1 MNSED
6 FSGKTILVTG
16 AARGLGLKIAAAFHG
31 RGGMVMLNDLDAGRI
46 AQAIASL
53 GGGERLAPAAADIS
67 TVAGCESIVDAS
79 LKRFGRLDVVVNNAA
94 INWEMPIEAHTEEIW
109 DKHLDTI
116 LKGSFFI
123 TRAAIPALKSSKGNV
138 VNIASELGLRPIINN
153 VAYCAAKGGLVN
165 MTRALAV
172 ELAPAIRVNCVCPG
186 SMDTELM
193 RECADASGDRQGLL
207 CLLREV
213 RRAEPDRHAGGSG
226 GNGAVRRLGSRRLHD
241 RLHHHG
247 RWRQHGRPTRLG
259 AAASA

>member
-1 MNSED
+1 
-6 FSGKTILVTG
+6 
-16 AARGLGLKIAAAFHG
+16 
-31 RGGMVMLNDLDAGRI
+31 MVMLNDLDAGRI
-46 AQAIASL
+46 AQAITSL
-53 GGGERLAPAAADIS
+53 GGGERLAAAPADIS
-67 TVAGCESIVDAS
+67 TVTGCESIVAAS

-193 RECADASGDRQGLL
+193 RECADASGDAKSYYAYYEKFAALNRIGTPAEMAEMVLF
-207 CLLREV
+207 V
-213 RRAEPDRHAGGSG
+213 ASDRAAFMTGSIITVDGGSTAG
-226 GNGAVRRLGSRRLHD
+226 R
-241 RLHHHG
+241 HG
-247 RWRQHGRPTRLG
+247 
-259 AAASA
+259 

>member
-6 FSGKTILVTG
+6 FSGKSILVTG
-16 AARGLGLKIAAAFHG
+16 AARGLGLKIAAAFHS
-31 RGGMVMLNDLDAGRI
+31 RGAMVMLNDLNAPRI
-46 AQAIASL
+46 DQAIASL
-53 GGGERLAPAAADIS
+53 GGGDRLAPAAADIS
-67 TVAGCESIVDAS
+67 TVAGCENIVAAS

-123 TRAAIPALKSSKGNV
+123 TRAAIPALKSSKGSV

-193 RECADASGDRQGLL
+193 RECADASGDAKSYYAYYEKFAALNRIGTPA
-207 CLLREV
+207 EV
-213 RRAEPDRHAGGSG
+213 AETVLFVASDRAAFMTGSIITVDGGSTAG
-226 GNGAVRRLGSRRLHD
+226 R
-241 RLHHHG
+241 HG
-247 RWRQHGRPTRLG
+247 
-259 AAASA
+259 

>member
-31 RGGMVMLNDLDAGRI
+31 RGGLVMLNDLDAGRI
-46 AQAIASL
+46 GEAIAGL
-53 GGGERLAPAAADIS
+53 GGGERLAPVAADIS
-67 TVAGCESIVDAS
+67 TVKGCESIVAAT
-79 LKRFGRLDVVVNNAA
+79 LKRFGRLDVIINNAA

-109 DKHLDTI
+109 DRHLDTI

-123 TRAAIPALKSSKGNV
+123 TRAAIPALKSSKGTV
-138 VNIASELGLRPIINN
+138 VNIASELGLRAIINN

-193 RECADASGDRQGLL
+193 RECADASGDAKSYYSYYEKFAALNRIGTPA
-207 CLLREV
+207 EV
-213 RRAEPDRHAGGSG
+213 AETVLFVASDRAAFMTGSIITVDGGSTAG
-226 GNGAVRRLGSRRLHD
+226 RRG
-241 RLHHHG
+241 
-247 RWRQHGRPTRLG
+247 
-259 AAASA
+259 

>member
-6 FSGKTILVTG
+6 FSGKSILVTG
-16 AARGLGLKIAAAFHG
+16 AARGLGLKIAAAFHS
-31 RGGMVMLNDLDAGRI
+31 RGGMLMLNDLDAPRI
-46 AQAIASL
+46 DQAIAGL
-53 GGGERLAPAAADIS
+53 GGGDRLAPAAADIS
-67 TVAGCESIVDAS
+67 TVAGCENIVDAS

-123 TRAAIPALKSSKGNV
+123 TRAAIPALKSSKGSV

-193 RECADASGDRQGLL
+193 RECADASGDAKSYYAYYEKFAALNRIGTPA
-207 CLLREV
+207 EV
-213 RRAEPDRHAGGSG
+213 AETVLFVASDRAAFMTGSIITVDGGSTAG
-226 GNGAVRRLGSRRLHD
+226 R
-241 RLHHHG
+241 HG
-247 RWRQHGRPTRLG
+247 
-259 AAASA
+259 

>member
-6 FSGKTILVTG
+6 FSGKAILVTG

-31 RGGMVMLNDLDAGRI
+31 RGGMVMLNDLEAGRI
-46 AQAIASL
+46 AQAIDGL
-53 GGGERLAPAAADIS
+53 GGGERLAPAPADIS
-67 TVAGCESIVDAS
+67 TVTGCESIVAAC

-123 TRAAIPALKSSKGNV
+123 TRAAIPALKGNKGNV

-153 VAYCAAKGGLVN
+153 VAYCAAKGGLIN

-172 ELAPAIRVNCVCPG
+172 ELAPAIRINCVCPG

-193 RECADASGDRQGLL
+193 RECADASGDAKAYYAYYEKFAALNRIGTPEEMAEMVLF
-207 CLLREV
+207 V
-213 RRAEPDRHAGGSG
+213 ASDRAAFMTGSIITVDGGSTAG
-226 GNGAVRRLGSRRLHD
+226 R
-241 RLHHHG
+241 HG
-247 RWRQHGRPTRLG
+247 
-259 AAASA
+259 

>member
-6 FSGKTILVTG
+6 FTGKSILVTG

-46 AQAIASL
+46 AKAISSL
-53 GGGERLAPAAADIS
+53 GGGDRLAAAPADIS

-79 LKRFGRLDVVVNNAA
+79 LKRFGHLDVVVNNAA

-123 TRAAIPALKSSKGNV
+123 TRAAISALKSSNGNV

-172 ELAPAIRVNCVCPG
+172 ELAPSIRVNCVCPG

-193 RECADASGDRQGLL
+193 RECADASGDAKSYYAYYEKFAALNRIGMPA
-207 CLLREV
+207 EV
-213 RRAEPDRHAGGSG
+213 AETVLFVASDRAAFMTGSIITVDGGSTAG
-226 GNGAVRRLGSRRLHD
+226 R
-241 RLHHHG
+241 HG
-247 RWRQHGRPTRLG
+247 
-259 AAASA
+259 

>member
-6 FSGKTILVTG
+6 FSGKAILVTG

-31 RGGMVMLNDLDAGRI
+31 RGGLVMLNDLDAGRI
-46 AQAIASL
+46 GQAIASL

-123 TRAAIPALKSSKGNV
+123 TRAAMPALKISKGNV

-153 VAYCAAKGGLVN
+153 VAYCAAKGGLIN

-193 RECADASGDRQGLL
+193 RECADASGDAKSYYAYYEKFAALNRIGTPA
-207 CLLREV
+207 EV
-213 RRAEPDRHAGGSG
+213 AETVLFVASGRAAFMTGSIITVDGGSTAG
-226 GNGAVRRLGSRRLHD
+226 R
-241 RLHHHG
+241 HG
-247 RWRQHGRPTRLG
+247 
-259 AAASA
+259 

>member
-6 FSGKTILVTG
+6 FSGKAILVTG
-16 AARGLGLKIAAAFHG
+16 AARGLGLKITAAFHG
-31 RGGMVMLNDLDAGRI
+31 RGGMVMLNDLEAGRI
-46 AQAIASL
+46 AQAIDSL
-53 GGGERLAPAAADIS
+53 GGGERLAPAPADIS
-67 TVAGCESIVDAS
+67 TVTGCESIVAAC

-123 TRAAIPALKSSKGNV
+123 TRAAIPALKGNKGNV

-153 VAYCAAKGGLVN
+153 VAYCAAKGGLIN

-193 RECADASGDRQGLL
+193 RECADASGDAKAYYAYYEKFAALNRIGRPAEMAEMVLF
-207 CLLREV
+207 V
-213 RRAEPDRHAGGSG
+213 ASDRAAFMTGSIVTVDGGSTAG
-226 GNGAVRRLGSRRLHD
+226 R
-241 RLHHHG
+241 HG
-247 RWRQHGRPTRLG
+247 
-259 AAASA
+259 

>member
-6 FSGKTILVTG
+6 FSGKAILVTG
-16 AARGLGLKIAAAFHG
+16 AARGLGLKIAAAFHS
-31 RGGMVMLNDLDAGRI
+31 RGGQVMLNDLDAGRI
-46 AQAIASL
+46 GQAIASL

-193 RECADASGDRQGLL
+193 RECADASGDAKAYYAYYEKFAALNRIGTPA
-207 CLLREV
+207 EV
-213 RRAEPDRHAGGSG
+213 AEMVLFAASDRAAFMTGSIITVDGGSTAG
-226 GNGAVRRLGSRRLHD
+226 R
-241 RLHHHG
+241 HG
-247 RWRQHGRPTRLG
+247 
-259 AAASA
+259 

>member
-6 FSGKTILVTG
+6 FSGKSILVTG
-16 AARGLGLKIAAAFHG
+16 AARGLGLKIAAALHS
-31 RGGMVMLNDLDAGRI
+31 RGGMVMLNDLDGPRI
-46 AQAIASL
+46 DQAIASL
-53 GGGERLAPAAADIS
+53 GGGDRLAPAAADIS
-67 TVAGCESIVDAS
+67 AVAGCESIVQAT

-123 TRAAIPALKSSKGNV
+123 TRAAMPALKISKGNV

-153 VAYCAAKGGLVN
+153 VAYCAAKGGLIN

-193 RECADASGDRQGLL
+193 RECADASGDAKSYYAYYEKFAALNRIGTPA
-207 CLLREV
+207 EV
-213 RRAEPDRHAGGSG
+213 AETVLFVASGRAAFMTGSIITVDGGSTAG
-226 GNGAVRRLGSRRLHD
+226 R
-241 RLHHHG
+241 HG
-247 RWRQHGRPTRLG
+247 
-259 AAASA
+259 

>member
-1 MNSED
+1 MNGED
-6 FSGKTILVTG
+6 FSGKAILVTG
-16 AARGLGLKIAAAFHG
+16 AARGLGLKIAAAFH
-31 RGGMVMLNDLDAGRI
+31 RCGGQVMLNDLDDGRI
-46 AQAIASL
+46 AQAIAGI

-67 TVAGCESIVDAS
+67 TVAGCENIVHSAV
-79 LKRFGRLDVVVNNAA
+79 KRFDRLDVVINNAA

-123 TRAAIPALKSSKGNV
+123 SRAAIPALKSSRGNV

-153 VAYCAAKGGLVN
+153 VAYCAAKGGLIN

-193 RECADASGDRQGLL
+193 RECAEASGDAKAYYAYYEKFAALNRIGTPA
-207 CLLREV
+207 EV
-213 RRAEPDRHAGGSG
+213 AELVLFAASDRAAFMTGSILTVDGGSTAG
-226 GNGAVRRLGSRRLHD
+226 R
-241 RLHHHG
+241 HG
-247 RWRQHGRPTRLG
+247 
-259 AAASA
+259 